1 MSPLTARS
9 SFRVP
14 GRTASIL
21 TAVVLLGV
29 AAAALPVRPA
39 FADDAPAPELRRG
52 KLLFI
57 QCRACHELKEG
68 EPDKVGPNLHGL
80 IGRKSASAEGFN
92 YSAAL
97 KAINITWDR
106 ATLDKWIEKPSAV
119 APGTA
124 MAFAGI
130 ASPQDRA
137 ALIAYL
143 EAETR

>member
-1 MSPLTARS
+1 MNRS
-9 SFRVP
+9 
-14 GRTASIL
+14 TYLIA
-21 TAVVLLGV
+21 
-29 AAAALPVRPA
+29 A
-39 FADDAPAPELRRG
+39 FALLTVGAIPAWAQGDAPPPDLKRG

-68 EPDKVGPNLHGL
+68 EPNKVGPNLHGL
-80 IGRKSASAEGFN
+80 IGRKVASVSDFS

-97 KAINITWDR
+97 KGQDFTWSP
-106 ATLDKWIEKPSAV
+106 ATLDKWIERPSAV

-130 ASPQDRA
+130 ASAQDRA

-143 EAETR
+143 VAETQ

>member
-1 MSPLTARS
+1 VNRSTPL
-9 SFRVP
+9 
-14 GRTASIL
+14 I
-21 TAVVLLGV
+21 
-29 AAAALPVRPA
+29 AALALLTVCAAPA
-39 FADDAPAPELRRG
+39 YAQGDAPPPDLKRG

-68 EPDKVGPNLHGL
+68 EPNKVGPNLHGL
-80 IGRKSASAEGFN
+80 IGRKAASLSDFS

-97 KAINITWDR
+97 KGLDLTWTP
-106 ATLDKWIEKPSAV
+106 ATLDKWIERPSAV

-130 ASPQDRA
+130 ASPTDRA

-143 EAETR
+143 VAETQ